1 LKKAFS
7 VVFIS
12 ATDGRLQIILK
23 LLTVRKAKF
32 RNIVPVVRKVQLRE
46 ANDQLNDLEYWLSK
60 TPVERL
66 SAVTDIIFQSMRPD
80 QRMDKGK
87 IVKRKLKL

>member
-1 LKKAFS
+1 MG
-7 VVFIS
+7 
-12 ATDGRLQIILK
+12 DNYYK
-23 LLTVRKAKF
+23 LLKVHKPKV
-32 RNIVPVVRKVQLRE
+32 RNIIPVVRKVQLRE
-46 ANDQLNDLEYWLSK
+46 ANDKLNDLEYWLSK

-66 SAVTDIIFQSMRPD
+66 AAVTEIIFQSMRPD